1 MRTGR
6 NEMNEAKRIELF
18 EKLDRIEWH
27 KEPFD
32 AFGAFDS
39 ACFDAQECGF
49 KHGTDAYASHVIGA
63 IVNTTDYQE
72 NEAVRAYFA
81 NFGII
86 G

>member
-1 MRTGR
+1 
-6 NEMNEAKRIELF
+6 MNESKRVELF

-27 KEPFD
+27 KQPFE

-63 IVNTTDYQE
+63 IVNTTDYPE